1 MKLLFKSANATNP
14 TEVGH
19 TNFKNHYPSVS
30 SNANWNELKT
40 YIRQATN
47 LYIIPYIGQEWY
59 DKLVDDFHAD
69 GIEASA
75 LSIVEKLQDAIAYY
89 TIYKAMPFMPFIVS
103 SVGVQK
109 AQSSQGATAISA
121 GEAKNIRWNAHLDA
135 DRMLDIVLQLLTAAN
150 GAYFDLWRTHAD
162 KLFKKS
168 AFFLTADMLNTY
180 LNIQQSRRAF
190 QALVPHLHSAEESVM
205 KILGRPFFVHLANE
219 PLNEL
224 AGFAFDM
231 ACRYIAQQALYEAI
245 PYLTLVIE
253 SDGFMVVSRGD
264 GTEERNSLKHQQ
276 HENAIL
282 RLREAAKE
290 KSAEYRA
297 ELISFLWE
305 KKADFPLWQTSDLY
319 KSMSADTTPR
329 TGIIVCGNGGMFLN

>member
-1 MKLLFKSANATNP
+1 MKLLFKSANATNT

-40 YIRQATN
+40 YIRQATD
-47 LYIIPYIGQEWY
+47 LYVIPYIGQEWY
-59 DKLVDDFHAD
+59 DKLADDFHAD
-69 GIEASA
+69 SVDVSA

-89 TIYKAMPFMPFIVS
+89 TIYKAMPFMPFVVS
-103 SVGVQK
+103 AVGVQK
-109 AQSSQGATAISA
+109 AQSSQGAAAISA

-135 DRMLDIVLQLLTAAN
+135 DRMLDDVLKLLTAAP
-150 GAYFDLWRTHAD
+150 GTYFDLWHTYAN
-162 KLFKKS
+162 KLFKTS
-168 AFFLTADMLNTY
+168 AFFKTAAELNTY

-190 QALVPHLHSAEESVM
+190 QVLVPHLHSAEEQVI
-205 KILGRPFFVHLANE
+205 KIIGRPFFAHLTTM
-219 PLNEL
+219 PQTEL
-224 AGFAFDM
+224 EGFADGM
-231 ACRYIAQQALYEAI
+231 ICRYIAQQALYEAI

-282 RLREAAKE
+282 RLREAARE
-290 KSAEYRA
+290 KAAEYKS
-297 ELISFLWE
+297 ELIAFLWE
-305 KKADFPLWQTSDLY
+305 KKADFPLWQASDLY
-319 KSMSADTTPR
+319 KSMAADTTPR
-329 TGIIVCGNGGMFLN
+329 TGIIVCGNGGVFLN